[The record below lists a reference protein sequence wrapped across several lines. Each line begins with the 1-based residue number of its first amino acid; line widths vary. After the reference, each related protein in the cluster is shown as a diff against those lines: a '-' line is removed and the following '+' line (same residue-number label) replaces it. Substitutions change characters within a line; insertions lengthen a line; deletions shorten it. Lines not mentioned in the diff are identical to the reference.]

1 MRQLLEGG
9 AELGAL
15 DEGGRSALSW
25 AAGEGHEASVL
36 ALLHARAAA
45 EAAGKSEQAGGS
57 LDRLDQGGL
66 AALHHAAKAGSLGC
80 VRGREQNPHPHP
92 HPHPHP
98 SPNPNPKPEPE
109 QVRALLEHGASALQR
124 SGGGELPEEMARRG
138 GETSAATAGALCSVL
153 GAAAEAESLAR
164 QKALLAELEGEGAG
178 REGGAAARGAR
189 SARKKK
195 AKKKKGRLE
204 VGPHP

>member
-1 MRQLLEGG
+1 M
-9 AELGAL
+9 
-15 DEGGRSALSW
+15 
-25 AAGEGHEASVL
+25 
-36 ALLHARAAA
+36 
-45 EAAGKSEQAGGS
+45 
-57 LDRLDQGGL
+57 
-66 AALHHAAKAGSLGC
+66 
-80 VRGREQNPHPHP
+80 
-92 HPHPHP
+92 
-98 SPNPNPKPEPE
+98 
-109 QVRALLEHGASALQR
+109 RALLEHGASALQR
-124 SGGGELPEEMARRG
+124 SGGGELPEEMARRS
-138 GETSAATAGALCSVL
+138 GETSAATVGALCSVL